1 MNLRKS
7 VSIPAA
13 RHVGVLGR
21 LARDRPRVST
31 PMVVDKSE
39 RDAVSLV
46 PRVGSEEIIIESTAI
61 YSVQTFIPGG
71 AEVFT

>member
-21 LARDRPRVST
+21 LARDRPRVAT

-39 RDAVSLV
+39 GDAVSLV
-46 PRVGSEEIIIESTAI
+46 PRVRPEEIIEATAFN
-61 YSVQTFIPGG
+61 SVQTFIPG
-71 AEVFT
+71 

>member
-7 VSIPAA
+7 FSIPAA
-13 RHVGVLGR
+13 GHVGVLGR

-46 PRVGSEEIIIESTAI
+46 PRVGPEEIIESTAFN
-61 YSVQTFIPGG
+61 SVQTFIPG
-71 AEVFT
+71 

>member
-7 VSIPAA
+7 LFIPAA

-21 LARDRPRVST
+21 LACDRPRVST
-31 PMVVDKSE
+31 TMVVDKSK

-46 PRVGSEEIIIESTAI
+46 PRVGPEEIVESTAFN
-61 YSVQTFIPGG
+61 SVQTFIPGG

>member
-7 VSIPAA
+7 FSIPAA

-46 PRVGSEEIIIESTAI
+46 PRVGPEEIVESTAFN
-61 YSVQTFIPGG
+61 SVQTFIPG
-71 AEVFT
+71 